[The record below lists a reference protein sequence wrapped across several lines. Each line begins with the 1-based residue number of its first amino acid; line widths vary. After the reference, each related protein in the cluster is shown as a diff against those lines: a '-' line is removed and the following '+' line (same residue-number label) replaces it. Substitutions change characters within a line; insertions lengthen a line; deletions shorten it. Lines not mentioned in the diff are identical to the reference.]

1 VKEKNTMKTKLSR
14 HAKGKRPDFM
24 PDEPGAQR
32 LMSILM
38 ALVTEVAVLRERLDT
53 VEQLAAAKGVLT
65 DADIEEF
72 TPSLEH
78 REAREAWRQTYLDRV
93 LHVLSDEVARDGS
106 APWGG

>member
-1 VKEKNTMKTKLSR
+1 MSKTKLSR
-14 HAKGKRPDFM
+14 HAKGKRPDFF

-32 LMSILM
+32 LMSIVM

-53 VEQLAAAKGVLT
+53 VEHISADKGLLSGE
-65 DADIEEF
+65 DIEAF
-72 TPSLEH
+72 SPSLEQ
-78 REAREAWRQTYLDRV
+78 REAREAWRQDYLDRV